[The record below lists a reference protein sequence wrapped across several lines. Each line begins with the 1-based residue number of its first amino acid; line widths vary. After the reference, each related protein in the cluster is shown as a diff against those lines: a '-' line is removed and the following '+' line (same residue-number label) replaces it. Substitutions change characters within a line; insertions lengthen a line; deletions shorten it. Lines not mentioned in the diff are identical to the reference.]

1 MFDMSSGLL
10 VRSGGHQKSEA
21 EVRQELISPLLRRVA
36 HCMSSVVAPE
46 GWNGGPVYSS
56 ALNVETNTESRPR
69 IPGAKPRVDYML
81 VGHDGSDVLYREAK
95 KVIAKNDMSQLA
107 NYLGGAGDFSGTNIG
122 VGFLMDESVFRIAF
136 SPLSCDGLVLSV
148 VFFSPAIKWREETT
162 LNRGACVALCLLQK
176 LAIKRVEVTSAALS
190 ECLGQAQWLAV
201 KEAAELKT
209 HPHLLILVF
218 FRTSLKWLKTLNT
231 KLKASRQSW

>member
-1 MFDMSSGLL
+1 MEDVTHHLSLSPLCPSGSEHKHHESQHQTLHSLWGAQTRRNQPSWLIVDYPALFKSVVDTLGEVTELLFTGGPSALIHNSSFWTTFFHSLMFDMSSGLL

-81 VGHDGSDVLYREAK
+81 VGHVTFCTG
-95 KVIAKNDMSQLA
+95 
-107 NYLGGAGDFSGTNIG
+107 YL
-122 VGFLMDESVFRIAF
+122 L
-136 SPLSCDGLVLSV
+136 
-148 VFFSPAIKWREETT
+148 
-162 LNRGACVALCLLQK
+162 
-176 LAIKRVEVTSAALS
+176 KRR
-190 ECLGQAQWLAV
+190 
-201 KEAAELKT
+201 K
-209 HPHLLILVF
+209 
-218 FRTSLKWLKTLNT
+218 
-231 KLKASRQSW
+231 